1 MVENV
6 HKKLAYRLTILE
18 KIFVEQ
24 PSLLAISDCLKVIFM
39 DDYSFFSRSSYV
51 FLSFSFTM
59 FENFD
64 TYTTLSCVI
73 LLVM

>member
-6 HKKLAYRLTILE
+6 HKLVYPLTILE

-24 PSLLAISDCLKVIFM
+24 PSLLDISDCLKVIFM
-39 DDYSFFSRSSYV
+39 DDYSFYSRSSYV
-51 FLSFSFTM
+51 FLSFSFTT

-64 TYTTLSCVI
+64 RGGAP
-73 LLVM
+73 